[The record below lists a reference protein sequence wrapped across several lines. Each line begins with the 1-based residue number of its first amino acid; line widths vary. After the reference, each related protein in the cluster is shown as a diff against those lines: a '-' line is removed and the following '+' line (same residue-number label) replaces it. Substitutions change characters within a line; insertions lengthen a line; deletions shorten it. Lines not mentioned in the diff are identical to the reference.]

1 MTVHDGNAA
10 GGSAGREPHTDESQ
24 ETDGRSVG
32 NLELFFDLTF
42 VYAMSQVTHLMLSDI
57 SWQGFGRGVLAL
69 LALWWAWVCYA
80 WLTNLFEVARVVHT
94 TLIILAMAAM
104 PIAVIALP
112 TAFTTGALVFGLALL
127 AVRLINAG
135 MFIASSSQGEAE
147 FASAIRRLMPG
158 LLVGPALI
166 VAAAF
171 VASPYRELM
180 WVAAAAV
187 DFGSPLIARISELR
201 VVPSYFVA
209 RHGSVIIIALGE
221 TIVELGAGATQDL
234 HHPRVLGAVVLGV
247 LISASLW
254 WTYFGLTVGA
264 ELRMQRTSAVDRPRL
279 ARDAYTYLHLP
290 PPCVFGAVVLG
301 VLISASLWWTYFGLT
316 VGAELRM
323 QRTSAVDRP
332 RLARDAYTYLHLP
345 PPCVFGAVVLG
356 VLISASLWWT
366 YFGLTVGAELRMQR
380 TSAVDRPRLAR
391 DAYSYL
397 HLHLPLVAGII
408 FFAVGAR
415 VSIEHIGEP
424 LAPLPALAL
433 TGGVALFYA

>member
-1 MTVHDGNAA
+1 MTVDDDDA
-10 GGSAGREPHTDESQ
+10 GGSAGRKPDTDESRESG
-24 ETDGRSVG
+24 ETNRRSVG
-32 NLELFFDLTF
+32 DLELFFDLTF

-69 LALWWAWVCYA
+69 LALWWAWECYA
-80 WLTNLFEVARVVHT
+80 WLTNTFETAQVIRT
-94 TLIILAMAAM
+94 TLIIFAMAAM
-104 PIAVIALP
+104 LIAVIALP

-135 MFIASSSQGEAE
+135 MFVASSTQDQAGL
-147 FASAIRRLMPG
+147 ASAIRRLMPG
-158 LLVGPALI
+158 LLVGPVLI

-171 VASPYRELM
+171 VAAPYRELV

-201 VVPSYFVA
+201 VVPSYFVE

-221 TIVELGAGATQDL
+221 TIVELGAGATEDL

-247 LISASLW
+247 LISATLW
-254 WTYFGLTVGA
+254 WTYFGLTAGA
-264 ELRMQRTSAVDRPRL
+264 EA
-279 ARDAYTYLHLP
+279 
-290 PPCVFGAVVLG
+290 
-301 VLISASLWWTYFGLT
+301 
-316 VGAELRM
+316 
-323 QRTSAVDRP
+323 
-332 RLARDAYTYLHLP
+332 
-345 PPCVFGAVVLG
+345 
-356 VLISASLWWT
+356 
-366 YFGLTVGAELRMQR
+366 RMQR

-397 HLHLPLVAGII
+397 HLPLVAGII

-415 VSIEHIGEP
+415 VCIEHIGEP

-433 TGGVALFYA
+433 TGGVALFYAGEVAYRWRDHHQLVVDRLLAAAACLMTFPVATSVPAGLSLTILTAIGVLRLAWELWRRPQIGTGRAGTLR

>member
-1 MTVHDGNAA
+1 MTVDDDDA
-10 GGSAGREPHTDESQ
+10 GGSAGRKPDTDDSRESR
-24 ETDGRSVG
+24 ETNGRSVG

-80 WLTNLFEVARVVHT
+80 WLTNTFETAQVIRT
-94 TLIILAMAAM
+94 TLIIVAMAAM
-104 PIAVIALP
+104 LIAVIALP

-135 MFIASSSQGEAE
+135 MFIASSSHDEAE
-147 FASAIRRLMPG
+147 LASAIRRLMPG
-158 LLVGPALI
+158 LLVGPVLI

-171 VASPYRELM
+171 VASPYRELL
-180 WVAAAAV
+180 WVAAAAI

-221 TIVELGAGATQDL
+221 TIVELGAGATEDL

-247 LISASLW
+247 LISATLW
-254 WTYFGLTVGA
+254 WTYFGLTAGA
-264 ELRMQRTSAVDRPRL
+264 EA
-279 ARDAYTYLHLP
+279 
-290 PPCVFGAVVLG
+290 
-301 VLISASLWWTYFGLT
+301 
-316 VGAELRM
+316 
-323 QRTSAVDRP
+323 
-332 RLARDAYTYLHLP
+332 
-345 PPCVFGAVVLG
+345 
-356 VLISASLWWT
+356 
-366 YFGLTVGAELRMQR
+366 RMQR

-391 DAYSYL
+391 DAYSY
-397 HLHLPLVAGII
+397 LHLPLVAGII

-433 TGGVALFYA
+433 TGGVALFYAGEVAYRWRDHHQLVVDRLLAAAACLLAFPVATSVPAVLSLTILTAIGVLRLAWELWRRPQIGTGRAGIVR

>member
-10 GGSAGREPHTDESQ
+10 GGSAGREPHTDESR

-80 WLTNLFEVARVVHT
+80 WLTNLFEMARVVHT

-104 PIAVIALP
+104 LIAVIALP

-147 FASAIRRLMPG
+147 LASAIRRLMPG
-158 LLVGPALI
+158 LLIGPVLI

-171 VASPYRELM
+171 VASPYRELL
-180 WVAAAAV
+180 WIAAAAV

-221 TIVELGAGATQDL
+221 TIVELGAGATEDL

-254 WTYFGLTVGA
+254 WTYFGLTAGA
-264 ELRMQRTSAVDRPRL
+264 EERMRRTSA
-279 ARDAYTYLHLP
+279 A
-290 PPCVFGAVVLG
+290 
-301 VLISASLWWTYFGLT
+301 
-316 VGAELRM
+316 
-323 QRTSAVDRP
+323 
-332 RLARDAYTYLHLP
+332 
-345 PPCVFGAVVLG
+345 
-356 VLISASLWWT
+356 
-366 YFGLTVGAELRMQR
+366 
-380 TSAVDRPRLAR
+380 DRPRLAR
-391 DAYSYL
+391 DAYSY
-397 HLHLPLVAGII
+397 LHLPLVAGII

-433 TGGVALFYA
+433 TGGVALFYAGEVAYRWRDNHQLVVDRLLAAAACLLTFPVATSVPAVLSLTILTAIGILRLAWELWRRPQIGTGRAGTVQ

>member
-1 MTVHDGNAA
+1 MTFDDGNAA
-10 GGSAGREPHTDESQ
+10 GGSTGREPDTDETRESR
-24 ETDGRSVG
+24 ETNGRSVG

-80 WLTNLFEVARVVHT
+80 WLTNTFETARVIHL
-94 TLIILAMAAM
+94 TLIIVAMAAM
-104 PIAVIALP
+104 LIAVIALP
-112 TAFTTGALVFGLALL
+112 TAFTTGAVVFGLALL

-135 MFIASSSQGEAE
+135 MFIASSSRDEDE
-147 FASAIRRLMPG
+147 LASAIRRLVPG

-171 VASPYRELM
+171 VATPYRELL

-201 VVPSYFVA
+201 VVPSYFVE
-209 RHGSVIIIALGE
+209 RHGAVIIIALGE
-221 TIVELGAGATQDL
+221 TIVELGAGATEDL

-247 LISASLW
+247 LISATLW
-254 WTYFGLTVGA
+254 WTYFGLTA
-264 ELRMQRTSAVDRPRL
+264 
-279 ARDAYTYLHLP
+279 
-290 PPCVFGAVVLG
+290 
-301 VLISASLWWTYFGLT
+301 
-316 VGAELRM
+316 
-323 QRTSAVDRP
+323 
-332 RLARDAYTYLHLP
+332 
-345 PPCVFGAVVLG
+345 
-356 VLISASLWWT
+356 
-366 YFGLTVGAELRMQR
+366 GAELRMQR

-391 DAYSYL
+391 DAYSY
-397 HLHLPLVAGII
+397 LHLPLVAGII

-433 TGGVALFYA
+433 TGGVALFYAAEVAYRWRDHHQLTVDRLLAAAAALLVFPGAISVPAVVSLTVLTAIGVLRLAWELWRRPQIGTVTAGTVR

>member
-1 MTVHDGNAA
+1 MTFDDGNAA
-10 GGSAGREPHTDESQ
+10 GGSTGREPDTDESRESR
-24 ETDGRSVG
+24 ETNGRSVG

-80 WLTNLFEVARVVHT
+80 WLTNTFETARVIHL
-94 TLIILAMAAM
+94 TLIIVAMAAM
-104 PIAVIALP
+104 LIAVIALP
-112 TAFTTGALVFGLALL
+112 TAFTTGAVVFGLALL

-135 MFIASSSQGEAE
+135 MFIASSSRDEDE
-147 FASAIRRLMPG
+147 LASAIRRLVPG

-171 VASPYRELM
+171 VATPYRELL

-201 VVPSYFVA
+201 VVPSYFVE
-209 RHGSVIIIALGE
+209 RHGAVIIIALGE
-221 TIVELGAGATQDL
+221 TIVELGAGATEDL

-247 LISASLW
+247 LISATLW
-254 WTYFGLTVGA
+254 WTYFGLTA
-264 ELRMQRTSAVDRPRL
+264 
-279 ARDAYTYLHLP
+279 
-290 PPCVFGAVVLG
+290 
-301 VLISASLWWTYFGLT
+301 
-316 VGAELRM
+316 
-323 QRTSAVDRP
+323 
-332 RLARDAYTYLHLP
+332 
-345 PPCVFGAVVLG
+345 
-356 VLISASLWWT
+356 
-366 YFGLTVGAELRMQR
+366 GAELRMQR

-397 HLHLPLVAGII
+397 HLPLVAGII

-415 VSIEHIGEP
+415 VSIQHIGEP

-433 TGGVALFYA
+433 TGGVALFYAAEVAYRWRDHHQLTVDRLLAAAAALLVFPVAISVPAVVSLTVLTAIGVLRLAWELWRRPQIGTVTAGTVR

>member
-1 MTVHDGNAA
+1 MTVDDDDAE
-10 GGSAGREPHTDESQ
+10 GSAGRKPDTDESRESR
-24 ETDGRSVG
+24 ETNGRPVG

-80 WLTNLFEVARVVHT
+80 WLTNTFETAQVIRT
-94 TLIILAMAAM
+94 TLIIVAMAAM
-104 PIAVIALP
+104 LIAVIALP

-147 FASAIRRLMPG
+147 LASAIRRLMPG
-158 LLVGPALI
+158 LLVGPVLI

-171 VASPYRELM
+171 VASPYRELL
-180 WVAAAAV
+180 WVAAAAI

-221 TIVELGAGATQDL
+221 TIVELGAGATEDL

-247 LISASLW
+247 LISATLW
-254 WTYFGLTVGA
+254 WTYFGLTA
-264 ELRMQRTSAVDRPRL
+264 
-279 ARDAYTYLHLP
+279 
-290 PPCVFGAVVLG
+290 
-301 VLISASLWWTYFGLT
+301 
-316 VGAELRM
+316 
-323 QRTSAVDRP
+323 
-332 RLARDAYTYLHLP
+332 
-345 PPCVFGAVVLG
+345 
-356 VLISASLWWT
+356 
-366 YFGLTVGAELRMQR
+366 GAELRMQR

-391 DAYSYL
+391 DAYSY
-397 HLHLPLVAGII
+397 LHLPLVAGII

-433 TGGVALFYA
+433 TGGVALFYASEVAYRWRDHHQLVVDRLLAAAACLLTFPVATSVPAVLSLTILTAIGVVRLAWELWRRPQIGIGRAGTVR

>member
-1 MTVHDGNAA
+1 M
-10 GGSAGREPHTDESQ
+10 GGRWATWSCSSTP
-24 ETDGRSVG
+24 
-32 NLELFFDLTF
+32 
-42 VYAMSQVTHLMLSDI
+42 VTSL
-57 SWQGFGRGVLAL
+57 WQGFGRGVLAL

-80 WLTNLFEVARVVHT
+80 WLTNMFEIARVIHT

-104 PIAVIALP
+104 LIAVIALP

-147 FASAIRRLMPG
+147 LASAIRRLMPG
-158 LLVGPALI
+158 LLIGPVLI

-171 VASPYRELM
+171 VASPYRELL
-180 WVAAAAV
+180 WIAAAAV

-221 TIVELGAGATQDL
+221 TIVELGAGATEDL

-254 WTYFGLTVGA
+254 WTYFGLTA
-264 ELRMQRTSAVDRPRL
+264 
-279 ARDAYTYLHLP
+279 
-290 PPCVFGAVVLG
+290 
-301 VLISASLWWTYFGLT
+301 
-316 VGAELRM
+316 
-323 QRTSAVDRP
+323 
-332 RLARDAYTYLHLP
+332 
-345 PPCVFGAVVLG
+345 
-356 VLISASLWWT
+356 
-366 YFGLTVGAELRMQR
+366 GAELRMQR

-397 HLHLPLVAGII
+397 HLPLVAGII

-424 LAPLPALAL
+424 LEPLPALAL
-433 TGGVALFYA
+433 TGGVALFYAGEVAYRWRDHHQLVVDRLLAAAASLLVFPVGTSVPAVLSLTILTAIGVLRLAWELWRRPQIGTGTAGTVR

>member
-10 GGSAGREPHTDESQ
+10 GGSAGREPHTDESRESQ

-42 VYAMSQVTHLMLSDI
+42 VYAMSQVAHLMLSDI

-104 PIAVIALP
+104 LIAVIALP

-147 FASAIRRLMPG
+147 LASAIRRLMPG
-158 LLVGPALI
+158 LLVGPVLI

-171 VASPYRELM
+171 VASPYRELL

-221 TIVELGAGATQDL
+221 TIVELGAGAEDL

-254 WTYFGLTVGA
+254 WTYFGLTAGA
-264 ELRMQRTSAVDRPRL
+264 ELRMQRTP
-279 ARDAYTYLHLP
+279 
-290 PPCVFGAVVLG
+290 
-301 VLISASLWWTYFGLT
+301 
-316 VGAELRM
+316 
-323 QRTSAVDRP
+323 
-332 RLARDAYTYLHLP
+332 
-345 PPCVFGAVVLG
+345 
-356 VLISASLWWT
+356 
-366 YFGLTVGAELRMQR
+366 
-380 TSAVDRPRLAR
+380 AVDRPRLAR

-397 HLHLPLVAGII
+397 HLPLVAGIV
-408 FFAVGAR
+408 FFAVGTR
-415 VSIEHIGEP
+415 VSVEHIDEP
-424 LAPLPALAL
+424 LAPLAALAL
-433 TGGVALFYA
+433 TGGVALFYAAEVAYRWRDHHQLTVDRLLAAAASLLVFPVAISVPAVSSLAVLTAIGVLRLAWELWRRPQIGTGIAGTVR

>member
-1 MTVHDGNAA
+1 MTVDDGNAA
-10 GGSAGREPHTDESQ
+10 RGSASREPDTDESQ

-32 NLELFFDLTF
+32 NLELFFDLTC
-42 VYAMSQVTHLMLSDI
+42 VYAMSQVAHLMLSDI

-69 LALWWAWVCYA
+69 LALWCAWVCYA

-104 PIAVIALP
+104 LIAVIALP
-112 TAFTTGALVFGLALL
+112 TAFTTGALIFGLAFL

-147 FASAIRRLMPG
+147 LASAIRRLMPG
-158 LLVGPALI
+158 LLIGPVLI

-171 VASPYRELM
+171 VASPYRELL
-180 WVAAAAV
+180 WIAAAAV

-221 TIVELGAGATQDL
+221 TIVELGAGAEDL

-254 WTYFGLTVGA
+254 WTYFGLTAGA
-264 ELRMQRTSAVDRPRL
+264 ELRMQRTP
-279 ARDAYTYLHLP
+279 
-290 PPCVFGAVVLG
+290 
-301 VLISASLWWTYFGLT
+301 
-316 VGAELRM
+316 
-323 QRTSAVDRP
+323 
-332 RLARDAYTYLHLP
+332 
-345 PPCVFGAVVLG
+345 
-356 VLISASLWWT
+356 
-366 YFGLTVGAELRMQR
+366 
-380 TSAVDRPRLAR
+380 AVDRPRLAR

-397 HLHLPLVAGII
+397 HLPLVAGIV

-415 VSIEHIGEP
+415 VSIEHIDEPLEP
-424 LAPLPALAL
+424 LAALAL
-433 TGGVALFYA
+433 TGGVALFYAAEVAYRWRDHHQLVVDRLLAAAASLLVFPVATSVPAVLSLTILTAIGVLRLAWELWRRPQIGTGRAGALR

>member
-1 MTVHDGNAA
+1 MTVDDDDAEG
-10 GGSAGREPHTDESQ
+10 
-24 ETDGRSVG
+24 SVG

-80 WLTNLFEVARVVHT
+80 WLTNTFETAQVIRT
-94 TLIILAMAAM
+94 TLIIVAMAAM
-104 PIAVIALP
+104 LIAVIALP

-147 FASAIRRLMPG
+147 LASAIRRLMPG

-171 VASPYRELM
+171 VASPYRELL

-221 TIVELGAGATQDL
+221 TIVELGAGAEDL

-254 WTYFGLTVGA
+254 WTYFGLTAGA
-264 ELRMQRTSAVDRPRL
+264 ELRMQRTP
-279 ARDAYTYLHLP
+279 
-290 PPCVFGAVVLG
+290 
-301 VLISASLWWTYFGLT
+301 
-316 VGAELRM
+316 
-323 QRTSAVDRP
+323 
-332 RLARDAYTYLHLP
+332 
-345 PPCVFGAVVLG
+345 
-356 VLISASLWWT
+356 
-366 YFGLTVGAELRMQR
+366 
-380 TSAVDRPRLAR
+380 AVDRPRLAR

-397 HLHLPLVAGII
+397 HLPLVAGII
-408 FFAVGAR
+408 FFAVGTR
-415 VSIEHIGEP
+415 VSVEHIDEP
-424 LAPLPALAL
+424 LAPLAALAL
-433 TGGVALFYA
+433 TGGVALFYAAEVAYRWRDHHQLTVDRLLAAAASLLVFPVATSVPAVLSLTILTAIGVLRLAWELWRRPQIGTGRAGTVR

>member
-10 GGSAGREPHTDESQ
+10 GRSAGREPHTDESRESQ

-42 VYAMSQVTHLMLSDI
+42 VYAMSQVTHLMHSDI

-94 TLIILAMAAM
+94 TLLI
-104 PIAVIALP
+104 PVIALP

-135 MFIASSSQGEAE
+135 MFIASSSRDAAE
-147 FASAIRRLMPG
+147 LASAIRRLMPG
-158 LLVGPALI
+158 LLIGPVLI

-171 VASPYRELM
+171 VASPYRELL

-221 TIVELGAGATQDL
+221 TIVELGAGATEDL
-234 HHPRVLGAVVLGV
+234 HHPRVLGAVVIGV

-254 WTYFGLTVGA
+254 WTYFGLTAGA
-264 ELRMQRTSAVDRPRL
+264 ELRMRRTPAVDR
-279 ARDAYTYLHLP
+279 
-290 PPCVFGAVVLG
+290 
-301 VLISASLWWTYFGLT
+301 
-316 VGAELRM
+316 
-323 QRTSAVDRP
+323 
-332 RLARDAYTYLHLP
+332 
-345 PPCVFGAVVLG
+345 
-356 VLISASLWWT
+356 
-366 YFGLTVGAELRMQR
+366 
-380 TSAVDRPRLAR
+380 
-391 DAYSYL
+391 
-397 HLHLPLVAGII
+397 
-408 FFAVGAR
+408 
-415 VSIEHIGEP
+415 
-424 LAPLPALAL
+424 
-433 TGGVALFYA
+433 

>member
-1 MTVHDGNAA
+1 MTFDDGNAA
-10 GGSAGREPHTDESQ
+10 GGSTGRAPDTDETRESR
-24 ETDGRSVG
+24 ETNGRSVG

-80 WLTNLFEVARVVHT
+80 WLTNTFETARVIHL
-94 TLIILAMAAM
+94 TLIIVAMAAM
-104 PIAVIALP
+104 LIAVIALP
-112 TAFTTGALVFGLALL
+112 TAFTTGAVVFGLALL

-135 MFIASSSQGEAE
+135 MFIASSSRDEDE
-147 FASAIRRLMPG
+147 LASAIRRLVPG

-171 VASPYRELM
+171 VATPYRELL

-201 VVPSYFVA
+201 VVPSYFVE
-209 RHGSVIIIALGE
+209 RHGAVIIIALGE
-221 TIVELGAGATQDL
+221 TIVELGAGATEDL

-247 LISASLW
+247 LISATLW
-254 WTYFGLTVGA
+254 WTYFGLTA
-264 ELRMQRTSAVDRPRL
+264 
-279 ARDAYTYLHLP
+279 
-290 PPCVFGAVVLG
+290 
-301 VLISASLWWTYFGLT
+301 
-316 VGAELRM
+316 
-323 QRTSAVDRP
+323 
-332 RLARDAYTYLHLP
+332 
-345 PPCVFGAVVLG
+345 
-356 VLISASLWWT
+356 
-366 YFGLTVGAELRMQR
+366 GAELRMQR

-391 DAYSYL
+391 DAYSY
-397 HLHLPLVAGII
+397 LHLPLVAGII

-433 TGGVALFYA
+433 TGGVALFYAAEVAYRWRDHHQLTVDRLLAAAAALLVFPVAISVPAVVSLTVLTAIGVLRLAWELWRRPQIGTVTAGTVR

>member
-10 GGSAGREPHTDESQ
+10 GGSAGREPHTDESR

-104 PIAVIALP
+104 LIAVIALP

-147 FASAIRRLMPG
+147 LASAIRRLMPG
-158 LLVGPALI
+158 LLIGPVLI

-171 VASPYRELM
+171 VASPYRELL
-180 WVAAAAV
+180 WIAAAAV

-201 VVPSYFVA
+201 VVPSYFIE

-221 TIVELGAGATQDL
+221 TIVELGAGASEDL

-254 WTYFGLTVGA
+254 WTYFGLTAGA
-264 ELRMQRTSAVDRPRL
+264 ELRMQRTP
-279 ARDAYTYLHLP
+279 
-290 PPCVFGAVVLG
+290 
-301 VLISASLWWTYFGLT
+301 
-316 VGAELRM
+316 
-323 QRTSAVDRP
+323 
-332 RLARDAYTYLHLP
+332 
-345 PPCVFGAVVLG
+345 
-356 VLISASLWWT
+356 
-366 YFGLTVGAELRMQR
+366 
-380 TSAVDRPRLAR
+380 AVDRPRLAR

-397 HLHLPLVAGII
+397 HLPLVAGIV

-415 VSIEHIGEP
+415 VSVEHIGEP

-433 TGGVALFYA
+433 TGGVALFYAAEVAYRWRDHHQLTVDRLLAAAASLLVFPVAISVPAVSSLAVLTAIGVLRLAWELWRRPQIGTGRAGTVR

>member
-10 GGSAGREPHTDESQ
+10 GGSAGSAGREPHTDESR

-104 PIAVIALP
+104 LIAVIALP
-112 TAFTTGALVFGLALL
+112 TAFTTGALIFGLALL

-147 FASAIRRLMPG
+147 LASAIRRLMPG
-158 LLVGPALI
+158 LLIGPVLI

-171 VASPYRELM
+171 VASPYRELL
-180 WVAAAAV
+180 WIAAAAV

-221 TIVELGAGATQDL
+221 TIVELGAGATEDL

-254 WTYFGLTVGA
+254 WTYFGLTA
-264 ELRMQRTSAVDRPRL
+264 
-279 ARDAYTYLHLP
+279 
-290 PPCVFGAVVLG
+290 
-301 VLISASLWWTYFGLT
+301 
-316 VGAELRM
+316 
-323 QRTSAVDRP
+323 
-332 RLARDAYTYLHLP
+332 
-345 PPCVFGAVVLG
+345 
-356 VLISASLWWT
+356 
-366 YFGLTVGAELRMQR
+366 GAELRMQR

-391 DAYSYL
+391 DAYSY
-397 HLHLPLVAGII
+397 LHLPLVAGII

-433 TGGVALFYA
+433 TGGVALFYAGEVAYRWRDHHQLVVDRLLAAAACLLTFPVATSVPAVLSLTILTAIGILRLAWELWRRPQIGTGRAGTVQ

>member
-10 GGSAGREPHTDESQ
+10 GGSAAREPHTDESRESQ

-42 VYAMSQVTHLMLSDI
+42 VYAMSQVAHLMLSDI

-69 LALWWAWVCYA
+69 LALWWAWVCFA

-104 PIAVIALP
+104 LIAVIALP

-127 AVRLINAG
+127 GVRLINAG

-147 FASAIRRLMPG
+147 LASAIRRLMPG

-171 VASPYRELM
+171 VASPYRELL

-221 TIVELGAGATQDL
+221 TIVELGAGAEDL

-254 WTYFGLTVGA
+254 WTYFGLTA
-264 ELRMQRTSAVDRPRL
+264 
-279 ARDAYTYLHLP
+279 
-290 PPCVFGAVVLG
+290 
-301 VLISASLWWTYFGLT
+301 
-316 VGAELRM
+316 
-323 QRTSAVDRP
+323 
-332 RLARDAYTYLHLP
+332 
-345 PPCVFGAVVLG
+345 
-356 VLISASLWWT
+356 
-366 YFGLTVGAELRMQR
+366 GAELRMQR

-397 HLHLPLVAGII
+397 HLPLVAGIV
-408 FFAVGAR
+408 FFAVGTR
-415 VSIEHIGEP
+415 VSVEHIDES
-424 LAPLPALAL
+424 LAPLAALAL
-433 TGGVALFYA
+433 TGGVALFYAAEVAYRWRDHHQLTVDRLLAAAASLLVFPVAISVPAVLSLTILTAIGVLRLAWELWRRPQIGTGRAGTVR